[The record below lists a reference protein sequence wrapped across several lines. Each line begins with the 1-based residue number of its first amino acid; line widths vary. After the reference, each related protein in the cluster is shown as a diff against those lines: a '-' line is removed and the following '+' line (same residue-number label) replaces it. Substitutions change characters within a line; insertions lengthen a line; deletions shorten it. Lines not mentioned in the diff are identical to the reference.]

1 MTPDVMTVLAIL
13 GFTIVML
20 LFDIL
25 RIDLVAILCMLLLG
39 WTGIL
44 TAPETFS
51 GFSGNAV
58 ISMMAVMMLGHGISK
73 TGIMDRFSREIL
85 RRFGSGRTRIVGVMS
100 LAVGLLSGFIQNIGA
115 VALFLPGIL
124 NISRREKIPAASLV
138 MPIGF
143 AAILGGT
150 LSMVGSGPM
159 ILINDLIRQ
168 EGHAPFRLVSVT
180 PIGIILLAA
189 SIVYFLLLGKH
200 VLPGFK
206 STEAETSDQE
216 KLIEAFHLP
225 HAVQYYII
233 PQNSALVGMTPEQS
247 GAWNRFN
254 VNILA
259 AASKRS
265 VAFAPWRMMKLED
278 GQVVALMGNE
288 DNIRKFAEAFGLTIS
303 EPMNDF
309 FGLGD
314 PDRSGF
320 AEVIIPPRSELVGMT
335 IRRYSIRKRFAVEP
349 IMMFSRGEEIHG
361 DFSDLEIRSGDTII
375 VYGLWEKIAELKQ
388 SPDYVVTTPFSA
400 HAENPSKSWVA
411 SGCFLFAIGLAL
423 LGFPISL
430 AFFTGAVAMVLL
442 RVLTI
447 QEAYQSI
454 EWKVVFLLAGLIPLC
469 TAMQKTGAADF
480 LANQVM
486 VLVQGSHPIVLV
498 MTVAV
503 MSTLFSLL
511 ISNVGAVIVL
521 APLVMSMARLGGID
535 PRTMA
540 LMAAVCTANSFVLP
554 THQVNALLMASG
566 GYRNA
571 DYLKAGVGLTVLF
584 LAIVV
589 SIFYF
594 FYLK

>member
-1 MTPDVMTVLAIL
+1 MTPDVMAVLGIL

-25 RIDLVAILCMLLLG
+25 RIDLVAIMCMLLLG

-58 ISMMAVMMLGHGISK
+58 ISMMAVMILGYGIST

-124 NISRREKIPAASLV
+124 NISRREKIPASSLV

-143 AAILGGT
+143 AAIVGGT

-168 EGHAPFRLVSVT
+168 EGHAPFRLFSVT

-189 SIVYFLLLGKH
+189 SILYFLLLGKH
-200 VLPGFK
+200 VLPGSK
-206 STEAETSDQE
+206 STELKRSDQE
-216 KLIEAFHLP
+216 KLIEALHLP
-225 HAVQYYII
+225 HALQHFII
-233 PQNSALVGMTPEQS
+233 PHDSALVGMTPEQS

-254 VNILA
+254 VNILG
-259 AASKRS
+259 AASSRS
-265 VAFAPWRMMKLED
+265 VEFAPWRMMKLEA
-278 GQVVALMGNE
+278 GQVLALMGNE
-288 DNIRKFAEAFGLTIS
+288 ENVGKFAEAFGLKASKPT
-303 EPMNDF
+303 NVFAD
-309 FGLGD
+309 LGD

-320 AEVIIPPRSELVGMT
+320 AEVIVPPRSELVSST
-335 IRRYSIRKRFAVEP
+335 IRRYSVRKRYAVEP
-349 IMMFSRGEEIHG
+349 IMMFSRGEEIRG
-361 DFSDLEIRSGDTII
+361 DFSDQEIRSGDTII

-388 SPDYVVTTPFSA
+388 SSDFVVATPFTA
-400 HAENPSKSWVA
+400 HSEDSSKAWIA
-411 SGCFLFAIGLAL
+411 SGCFLLAIVLTL
-423 LGFPISL
+423 IGFPISL
-430 AFFTGAVAMVLL
+430 SFFTGATGLIL
-442 RVLTI
+442 SRVLTI
-447 QEAYQSI
+447 QEAYQAI
-454 EWKVVFLLAGLIPLC
+454 EWKVVFLLAGLIPLGA
-469 TAMQKTGAADF
+469 AMQKTGAADL
-480 LANQVM
+480 LAREVM
-486 VLVQGSHPIVLV
+486 VMVQGSHPIVLV
-498 MTVAV
+498 ITVAV
-503 MSTLFSLL
+503 MSMFFSLL

-521 APLVMSMARLGGID
+521 APLVMSMARMGGLD

-540 LMAAVCTANSFVLP
+540 LMAAVCTANSFILP

-571 DYLKAGVGLTVLF
+571 DYLKAGAGLTVLF

-589 SIFYF
+589 SIFYL
-594 FYLK
+594 FYL